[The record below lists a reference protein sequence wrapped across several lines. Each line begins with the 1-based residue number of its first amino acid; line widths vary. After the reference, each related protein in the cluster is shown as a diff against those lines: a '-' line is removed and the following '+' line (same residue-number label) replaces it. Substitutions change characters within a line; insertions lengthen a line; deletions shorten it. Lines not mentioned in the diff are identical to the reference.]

1 MFGPPRPY
9 GPYRPVIN
17 LGVEREK
24 YIKEDKPAIFQII
37 DRRLPA
43 NSGKRVTKQS
53 LIEEGRNIL
62 RNFSRPSAG
71 NAAVQKHNKI
81 ILKHSEKHNIDPDLV
96 RAVMYAENTRGWYGK
111 ITEPINM
118 SDSILPMNIK
128 KEKWAEL
135 VKKKQEDMY
144 DPDVNIEAGT
154 VLLKRIHDR
163 IERPTPE
170 KIGSVWHY
178 SGMENIDEFGN
189 FVGEVYKKKPWLR
202 SNN

>member
-1 MFGPPRPY
+1 
-9 GPYRPVIN
+9 
-17 LGVEREK
+17 
-24 YIKEDKPAIFQII
+24 
-37 DRRLPA
+37 
-43 NSGKRVTKQS
+43 
-53 LIEEGRNIL
+53 
-62 RNFSRPSAG
+62 
-71 NAAVQKHNKI
+71 
-81 ILKHSEKHNIDPDLV
+81 
-96 RAVMYAENTRGWYGK
+96 
-111 ITEPINM
+111 M
-118 SDSILPMNIK
+118 SDSLLHMTSN